1 MSKIQVGDL
10 WRGKEGI
17 QDRNPFISPDDIV
30 LITYIVKI
38 DSKDFFEY
46 THTHVFFHHIDDP
59 SEDFE
64 WELQSF
70 LADYEKIS

>member
-30 LITYIVKI
+30 LITDIVKI
-38 DSKDFFEY
+38 ESKDFFEY
-46 THTHVFFHHIDDP
+46 THVFFHHIEDP
-59 SEDFE
+59 TEDFE

>member
-17 QDRNPFISPDDIV
+17 QDRNPFISPDDVV
-30 LITYIVKI
+30 LVTHIFKLE
-38 DSKDFFEY
+38 SRDFFEY
-46 THTHVFFHHIDDP
+46 THVIFHHIDDP
-59 SEDFE
+59 TEDFE
-64 WELQSF
+64 WELQAF

>member
-10 WRGKEGI
+10 WKGKEGI

-30 LITYIVKI
+30 LITDIVKI
-38 DSKDFFEY
+38 QAKDFFFED
-46 THTHVFFHHIDDP
+46 TRVFFHHIDDP
-59 SEDFE
+59 TEDFE

-70 LADYEKIS
+70 LADYEKVS